1 MKRCNSYRYTVIHFL
16 GYFLIRGGVSLKDD
30 QVTGLFTEILIK
42 GKKIR
47 NRIVL
52 PPLVRFGWA
61 GDNGL
66 VTDSHLNHYQ
76 KIAQGGCGLI
86 ILEAHAVNRDGRIGN
101 SQLGIWA
108 DEYIS
113 GLARVVEVCHD
124 NGAKVLVQIHHA
136 GFKTSGTVSQNPV
149 SASDYSNGKVRA
161 RALTLDE
168 IHQIEHD
175 FIAAAMRAEQAG
187 ADGIEI
193 HGAHGFLISQ
203 FISPLIN
210 QRNDEY
216 GGVLENRTRFAAEI
230 IEGIRSHAN
239 SDFITG
245 YRMGGNE
252 PTLDE
257 GIEIAR
263 ILETAGVDLLHVS
276 AGIQGQLL
284 PQPSAGFPYNWIVYC
299 GVEIKKQ
306 VRIPVIVVNGIR
318 TPEQADY
325 LIKNQLA
332 DFTAIGKGQLA
343 DPRWANHVK
352 EGSEIISCLECP
364 ECSWYTDGRK
374 CPRYHI

>member
-1 MKRCNSYRYTVIHFL
+1 M
-16 GYFLIRGGVSLKDD
+16 D
-30 QVTGLFTEILIK
+30 LFTAISIK

-52 PPLVRFGWA
+52 PPMVCFGWA

-66 VTDSHLNHYQ
+66 VTNRHLTHYQ

-86 ILEAHAVNRDGRIGN
+86 ILEAHAVNRDGRLGN

-108 DEYIS
+108 DEYIP
-113 GLARVVEVCHD
+113 GLTQLVEVCHD

-136 GFKTSGTVSQNPV
+136 GFKTPAVISPNPV
-149 SASDYSNGKVRA
+149 SASDYIIEKIRA
-161 RALTLDE
+161 RALTLGE
-168 IHQIEHD
+168 IRQIEHD
-175 FIAAAMRAEQAG
+175 YIAASMRAEQAG

-193 HGAHGFLISQ
+193 HGAHGFLVSQ
-203 FISPLIN
+203 FMSPLTN

-216 GGVLENRTRFAAEI
+216 GGVLENRARFAVEI
-230 IEGIRSHAN
+230 INEIRNHTN
-239 SDFITG
+239 SDFIIG

-252 PTLDE
+252 PALDE

-263 ILETAGVDLLHVS
+263 VLEIAGVDLLHVS
-276 AGIQGQLL
+276 AGIQGQFL
-284 PQPSAGFPYNWIVYC
+284 PRPPAGFPYNWIVYC
-299 GVEIKKQ
+299 GTEIKKQ

-318 TPEQADY
+318 TPAPADN

-343 DPRWANHVK
+343 DPWWANHAK

-374 CPRYHI
+374 CPRYD